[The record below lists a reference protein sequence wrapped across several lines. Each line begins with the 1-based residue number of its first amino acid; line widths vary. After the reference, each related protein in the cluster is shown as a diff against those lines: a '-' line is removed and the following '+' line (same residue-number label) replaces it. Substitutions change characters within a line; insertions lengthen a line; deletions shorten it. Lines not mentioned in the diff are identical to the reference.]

1 MVRVKPAGITLR
13 VWREIATDAASSAQ
27 KRHGAPKVV
36 QTKIV
41 RDETRT
47 DARGAPRSRGFG
59 FVEFAKHEH
68 ALAARRH
75 GQSGRPG
82 EATAGLQRC
91 L

>member
-1 MVRVKPAGITLR
+1 MRSLPPAIDEAQL
-13 VWREIATDAASSAQ
+13 REIATDAASSAQ

-82 EATAGLQRC
+82 EATAGLRRC
-91 L
+91 R